1 MIVKTTR
8 VGRTRWVVSGG
19 GGRKGGK
26 GVGREEGGRG
36 LNQIGGVPTTTSGVP
51 IAIGQD

>member
-1 MIVKTTR
+1 MGSER
-8 VGRTRWVVSGG
+8 RRRQEGG
-19 GGRKGGK
+19 ERGGEGG
-26 GVGREEGGRG
+26 GGRG